1 MQNMVYIKRHAK
13 SERTSAGWFE
23 ISFQKKW
30 KNISKSIWQ
39 NEKVCYIKL
48 LSRFNRDRKQKR
60 SVEKSLKKNQ
70 TALDKVEKYAILRTR
85 HLLNGGSLKDKKTS
99 EVRASDVPW
108 KIE

>member
-1 MQNMVYIKRHAK
+1 MQNMVYIKRHAE

-48 LSRFNRDRKQKR
+48 LSRFSDDRQQNDG
-60 SVEKSLKKNQ
+60 SEKKVWKKFKLRLTKLKSM
-70 TALDKVEKYAILRTR
+70 LY
-85 HLLNGGSLKDKKTS
+85 
-99 EVRASDVPW
+99 
-108 KIE
+108 